1 MNSSPD
7 VAADDRQVVLI
18 VDDEEPV
25 VELLG
30 YVVADAGYTP
40 LTALNG
46 RQAMEVAREHWPSVL
61 ITDLM
66 MPYLSGADLIA
77 ALKEEADKSGR
88 PRVPAV
94 LITGAGYAAALS
106 AGADAVLAKPFEL
119 GDLDVLLRRILGPPL
134 PGETAAS

>member
-1 MNSSPD
+1 MNLRHD
-7 VAADDRQVVLI
+7 AAVGDQQVVLV

-25 VELLG
+25 VELLT

-46 RQAMEVAREHWPSVL
+46 SQAMEVAREHWPAVL

-77 ALKEEADKSGR
+77 ALKEEADQSGR

-94 LITGAGYAAALS
+94 LITGAGHAAALS

-119 GDLDVLLRRILGPPL
+119 ADLDKLLRRFLGPPTAA
-134 PGETAAS
+134 ETAAP

>member
-1 MNSSPD
+1 MNSRPD
-7 VAADDRQVVLI
+7 AAVDDRQVVLV

-25 VELLG
+25 VELLS

-46 RQAMEVAREHWPSVL
+46 RWALEVAREHWPAVL

-77 ALKEEADKSGR
+77 ALKEEADQSGR
-88 PRVPAV
+88 PRVPVV
-94 LITGAGYAAALS
+94 LITGAGHAAALS

-119 GDLDVLLRRILGPPL
+119 GDLDVLLRRFLGPP
-134 PGETAAS
+134 PAGETAAS